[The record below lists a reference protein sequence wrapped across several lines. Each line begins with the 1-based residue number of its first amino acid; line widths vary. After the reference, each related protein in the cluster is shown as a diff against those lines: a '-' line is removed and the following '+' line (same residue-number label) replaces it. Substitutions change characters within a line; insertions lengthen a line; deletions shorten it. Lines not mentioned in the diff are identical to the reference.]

1 MSFFYFASL
10 FYLQNSVI
18 IDAISMRNSRWHAF
32 VESPGIATCSGRIYE
47 HVLSV
52 CFSFAGQIK
61 GSDGRARLESHDSWV
76 YSQGHLQEFRFQELP
91 SARERPDI
99 RISDQTFGTTLS
111 FILSNIRHC
120 PTVVPNYY
128 KYHRFRFNL
137 TH

>member
-76 YSQGHLQEFRFQELP
+76 YSQGHLQEFRFQEQTPFRARATGYSYKRSNFWDYTIFYSFKYPTLP
-91 SARERPDI
+91 NS
-99 RISDQTFGTTLS
+99 SSQL
-111 FILSNIRHC
+111 L
-120 PTVVPNYY
+120 
-128 KYHRFRFNL
+128 
-137 TH
+137 